1 LAKHR
6 NNRRRRSGGKRK
18 KRSNGNRQPEDSGKL
33 YFEGVVEKALPGTQ
47 FWVRCDNGML
57 VLAYLAGKMRRFRIR
72 LLPGDRV
79 NLDVS
84 AYDPTR
90 GRITYR
96 HRTPRPYGAR
106 AA

>member
-1 LAKHR
+1 MAKHR

-18 KRSNGNRQPEDSGKL
+18 KRSNGNQQPEDSGKL
-33 YFEGVVEKALPGTQ
+33 YFEGVVEKALPGAQ
-47 FWVRCDNGML
+47 FWVRCDNDML

-96 HRTPRPYGAR
+96 QRTPRPYGAR